1 MKRSSRTFLSLL
13 LVLSLCLGM
22 MPMSIFADEG
32 TPAEPVAE
40 PAAVENVLDAE
51 EGEEDDSALL
61 DEPAAPVAGE
71 EAGEEAKT
79 EEPAA
84 DETKKVNEPLVEVK
98 EEAAPV
104 ADEKKAEEV
113 DEELKLDEAKILDV
127 QEGAKLEVLEKAP
140 AEDAAQKGEMLEKA
154 PAEEKKIDVSAND
167 VNSEEEPAPA
177 VEVAADA
184 VLTANKAASECNIHF
199 HFRYPKA
206 GSEEEYC
213 PMISYL
219 TGQSVTSAPA
229 VPSDLQCPEG
239 ATLIGWMNGSDSTMV
254 DFNSFVARTFYYNF
268 YAVWKLPGEDWY
280 TVSYVSGFDN
290 LPAPPATEIKSGDVA
305 IHVTPDDNYY
315 NRIKGFRYAE
325 EWFRLDD
332 LNKLKGGIFN
342 YEEDWS
348 LLTEDIAWKLVY
360 EFDYNN
366 KITEDIT
373 FIPWW
378 IKTWEVTFD
387 TDGGEPA
394 IEPKIIDNGRAT
406 PRIVAVKKEGYELAG
421 WYYLNDA
428 GEKVP
433 FKIANDPVTSDIHL
447 IADWVEVSNVKF
459 YTNYPEGIT
468 LDQRSASLSI
478 SKEEEPFLAPSP
490 EDEDIRFT
498 TPFGYEFLYWEETHD
513 DPNPDSNQGGGGIV
527 VPERPPEKK
536 RAEADQ
542 LKSAVKAENT
552 DATEET
558 PKTYQIGEAV
568 ELHTNVY
575 LSAVWGECNTV
586 IYRSM
591 YPIGC
596 GLEDA
601 PDCRVPYKNGEET
614 FRVANYK
621 DDPVNFER
629 PVGYEFAGWE
639 RTVIDTEEEYND
651 FFGVETL
658 PPGIV
663 GPGEGTIVKKAA
675 EMARSETR
683 SEASTSEAV
692 VQLRDIVQPYEK
704 TNTEEDLH
712 VVVVLDALWKKA
724 PLVTY
729 HTNYPLDREDG
740 LPEDNKVSI
749 DPYKGLTDDQD
760 RPEKFMILAL
770 DDEELQFDVPD
781 GYEFDGWYIEYNR
794 PNEDQELIPAQEAL
808 TPASGQIEHVQEMD
822 SVEHAWQQEA
832 AKSVMKAALRSGD
845 ESEVAQPVEALQE
858 ADIEKEDSGREDRLY
873 DPDEEYDIYTRVDLY
888 AIWLVKPTVIYHTA
902 YDRNGFKDLEEADYK
917 DPKDYS
923 AKDNPLYSGKDDK
936 DKEKLEVLD
945 FYDIGTERGFVDPDG
960 YVFDYWIM
968 EFRQIG
974 PAANS
979 PVNFFISAAEDNS
992 PWDDEEEVEAKED
1005 YEELDEEASKD
1016 DDAIMTAK
1024 AVEAK
1029 AEKRETVVMKAAKAS
1044 VPEEAV
1050 KESIKDSTVFPAEAA
1065 EAAATAESAVA
1076 IAAEEKEDPPLVSP
1090 DKIKPGDKEDINLF
1104 VDFYAVYAPVYV
1116 VEYNSNY
1123 PEALSLDVQTARDKI
1138 KSSKEDVIYN
1148 VLSLDEVTEINSDFV
1163 APVGYKF
1170 LGWSLDDPDQTEKLM
1185 NAPDDTITFPGVKPA
1200 DEKPTDEQPSTNGKE
1215 PLNPGSVKPID
1226 WSNMSNKIDADTL
1239 PAANASQAGG
1249 TSGESEMKEAL
1260 PSAMVK
1266 EEAKESDKAEQAASF
1281 DEKEKDTVDPPESGM
1296 IPPEQEVDPGQQ
1308 AEASNV
1314 KPEHIFYAQWEKV
1327 YGVYW
1332 IDKDG
1337 STDDPLATGTYDTY
1351 DPEAFNPADEYNE
1364 KKTDDAPTTDKL
1376 TYTDEDGVT
1385 YVFDHWERIKYD
1397 EETKTV
1403 VYEAAYRP
1411 VDSEKTYTITW
1422 VDGDGNVLKTDTV
1435 KEGETP
1441 NYTGDT
1447 PTKSP
1452 NGDTT
1457 YTFNDK
1463 WSPDIVPATEDKTY
1477 TAQFD
1482 ENTPNNPT
1490 TPSNPRP
1497 NTPATTEDPV
1507 EEEPSEIDENDT
1519 PLSGFEVDPEEDEPV
1534 AENDTPLAGYEEEPD
1549 EELSDEAM
1557 PFSPFTGDAR
1567 HTAVWSI
1574 ISVLSLLGIVL
1585 VARKRREE

>member
-1 MKRSSRTFLSLL
+1 MKRSSRAFLSLL

-32 TPAEPVAE
+32 TPTEPVAE
-40 PAAVENVLDAE
+40 PSAVENVLDAE
-51 EGEEDDSALL
+51 EGEEGDAAVSVGEEAQPAAEEKKVEEEPEA
-61 DEPAAPVAGE
+61 EPAAE
-71 EAGEEAKT
+71 
-79 EEPAA
+79 
-84 DETKKVNEPLVEVK
+84 
-98 EEAAPV
+98 
-104 ADEKKAEEV
+104 EKKAEE
-113 DEELKLDEAKILDV
+113 EPEA
-127 QEGAKLEVLEKAP
+127 EP
-140 AEDAAQKGEMLEKA
+140 A
-154 PAEEKKIDVSAND
+154 AEEKKVEEESEAEPAAEEEKAEEELEAEPA
-167 VNSEEEPAPA
+167 VEEEKAEEEPAAPADAADLEEDPASA
-177 VEVAADA
+177 VEIAAETMKMAKGNGRFVFFDFKYTKEDGTAAGA
-184 VLTANKAASECNIHF
+184 VMVNQDDNGHVKPPAIPSDCPYLKD
-199 HFRYPKA
+199 
-206 GSEEEYC
+206 GSE
-213 PMISYL
+213 
-219 TGQSVTSAPA
+219 
-229 VPSDLQCPEG
+229 
-239 ATLIGWMNGSDSTMV
+239 LIGWTNGNQRAEFDLMDYSLANGIT
-254 DFNSFVARTFYYNF
+254 F
-268 YAVWKLPGEDWY
+268 YAVWKHPGETW
-280 TVSYVSGFDN
+280 VKVIFESGFDDC
-290 LPAPPATEIKSGDVA
+290 PAPPSTEIKSKGSAYEVK
-305 IHVTPDDNYY
+305 PSGNYY
-315 NRIKGFRYAE
+315 NVLKHKGFRYAE
-325 EWFRLDD
+325 NWFKKADLDE
-332 LNKLKGGIFN
+332 LKGGTFN
-342 YEEDWS
+342 YEEDWA
-348 LLTEDIAWKLVY
+348 LITEDFARKHTY
-360 EFDYNN
+360 YFSTSDE
-366 KITEDIT
+366 ITEDIT
-373 FIPWW
+373 FIPEWV
-378 IKTWEVTFD
+378 KTWEVTFD
-387 TDGGEPA
+387 TNGGEPE

-406 PRIVAVKKEGYELAG
+406 PRIVAVKKEGYELVG

-601 PDCRVPYKNGEET
+601 PDCRVTYKNGEET

-629 PVGYEFAGWE
+629 PVGYEFAGWV
-639 RTVIDTEEEYND
+639 RTVIDTEEDYND

-658 PPGIV
+658 PPVIV

-729 HTNYPLDREDG
+729 HTNYHLDREDG

-770 DDEELQFDVPD
+770 DDEELQFAVPD

-832 AKSVMKAALRSGD
+832 AKSVMKVALRSGD
-845 ESEVAQPVEALQE
+845 ESEVAQPGEALQE
-858 ADIEKEDSGREDRLY
+858 AEIEKEPSGRSDRLY
-873 DPDEEYDIYTRVDLY
+873 QPDEEYDIYTRVDLY
-888 AIWLVKPTVIYHTA
+888 AIWLVKPNVYYHTDYKA
-902 YDRNGFKDLEEADYK
+902 NGFPELEEARYK

-923 AKDNPLYSGKDDK
+923 AKDILQYSFEDNADK
-936 DKEKLEVLD
+936 KPIEVLD
-945 FYDIGTERGFVDPDG
+945 FYDIGTENGFADPDG
-960 YVFDYWIM
+960 YVFDHWIM
-968 EFRQIG
+968 NYKQIG
-974 PAANS
+974 PRAYS
-979 PVNFFISAAEDNS
+979 PVNFLFAVDEETNPADEEEYPEAEAEYDEAEEDYE
-992 PWDDEEEVEAKED
+992 DDEESVAVR
-1005 YEELDEEASKD
+1005 
-1016 DDAIMTAK
+1016 

-1029 AEKRETVVMKAAKAS
+1029 AEKLETVVMKVAKAS
-1044 VPEEAV
+1044 AKEKEEAA
-1050 KESIKDSTVFPAEAA
+1050 FPTEAEEAA
-1065 EAAATAESAVA
+1065 V
-1076 IAAEEKEDPPLVSP
+1076 EKDDVQPIPAPGE
-1090 DKIKPGDKEDINLF
+1090 IMPGDREDLHLQ
-1104 VDFYAVYAPVYV
+1104 VDFYAVYVPVYE

-1215 PLNPGSVKPID
+1215 PVNPGSVKPID